1 MEKAYLLLQS
11 TFLNQP
17 FPNLDTDGIMYDI
30 LDMEKE
36 NMPQNFDIKCDIS
49 DAELVKVTQE
59 MEEAETRFAA
69 PMNKADIDDLVKK
82 WPFEK
87 TKTKTE
93 TKTKCALA
101 LFRNGKPNDKRNKVG
116 KEGLKRWKCDK
127 EK

>member
-17 FPNLDTDGIMYDI
+17 FPNFDTDGIMYDI

-36 NMPQNFDIKCDIS
+36 NMPPNFDIKCDLSDIS

-69 PMNKADIDDLVKK
+69 PMNKS
-82 WPFEK
+82 
-87 TKTKTE
+87 
-93 TKTKCALA
+93 
-101 LFRNGKPNDKRNKVG
+101 RYR
-116 KEGLKRWKCDK
+116 
-127 EK
+127 